1 MPLNR
6 QGCLNALQHVVG
18 IGVGAQAHQDAL
30 FVELEHRG
38 AAHGVAH
45 VAFRVVDAHGVRFF
59 DDVHFRR
66 VHMDAVAQD
75 GLGAQD
81 AVVLEALD
89 RAASVVLEGVIHVV
103 HALGDMDVVAHPAP
117 VGGGHP
123 VEGLVGNRKQGV
135 AAEHGLQHVGGAALA
150 VVDEVLVLLDGL
162 EGFFLAVPVAD
173 LIAQAGPHTH
183 GLRDLGDFH
192 EGAGDLAEGGV
203 VVEDGGDALLDGV
216 DHQSLGAG
224 LGSRQVQV
232 AVDVPPLAVQHLV
245 EVGGGVAV
253 DAEAPGQGGIDV
265 GVGVD
270 EAGHDDPAL
279 GVHEFRLGIFR
290 LQGGGFAH
298 LDNFPAVGDH
308 AAVGQVAGAAGVPGD
323 ELAVCQ

>member
-1 MPLNR
+1 MVQGSPELLGNLENFGVDGLLVDFRQLAVFHQDFAVDHRRLALAARHAEEHVPVDVRVGKRREGLVVHDDHVRRRPGFQHARLRESGPLGHLGVVLEEHVR
-6 QGCLNALQHVVG
+6 HLAPAHAGEAGVVPLDGQGCLNALQHVVG

-103 HALGDMDVVAHPAP
+103 HALGDMDVVAHPAS
-117 VGGGHP
+117 VGGNHP

-135 AAEHGLQHVGGAALA
+135 AAEHG
-150 VVDEVLVLLDGL
+150 
-162 EGFFLAVPVAD
+162 F
-173 LIAQAGPHTH
+173 
-183 GLRDLGDFH
+183 
-192 EGAGDLAEGGV
+192 
-203 VVEDGGDALLDGV
+203 
-216 DHQSLGAG
+216 
-224 LGSRQVQV
+224 
-232 AVDVPPLAVQHLV
+232 
-245 EVGGGVAV
+245 
-253 DAEAPGQGGIDV
+253 
-265 GVGVD
+265 
-270 EAGHDDPAL
+270 
-279 GVHEFRLGIFR
+279 
-290 LQGGGFAH
+290 
-298 LDNFPAVGDH
+298 
-308 AAVGQVAGAAGVPGD
+308 
-323 ELAVCQ
+323 